1 MRNYG
6 VCEQTNKSRSNSF
19 GFGYQIAIVVQPL
32 DLTQNIPTSLSS
44 LARIYRAQG
53 KLAEAEP
60 LFKRALEIY
69 EKKLGAEHPSVA
81 ATIGE
86 LAVLAFDREQ
96 FVEAEILKRRGLA
109 IEEKKYGSEN
119 ATVAYSQRWLARIL
133 LAQDK
138 TAEAEKLM
146 TTALAVIRKQP
157 RNGDGSDALA
167 LTKLGNEHYEA
178 DRFFEAFDAY
188 HRAGNLYEKAHGP
201 DHEHVAAC
209 REYAARALKKLGRL
223 KCAAVYEAEAAAIR
237 ARAK

>member
-1 MRNYG
+1 MAYGLRNTASVNPTRATELRNYG

-133 LAQDK
+133 LAHRLSI
-138 TAEAEKLM
+138 A
-146 TTALAVIRKQP
+146 P
-157 RNGDGSDALA
+157 
-167 LTKLGNEHYEA
+167 
-178 DRFFEAFDAY
+178 AFQIG
-188 HRAGNLYEKAHGP
+188 RAS
-201 DHEHVAAC
+201 C
-209 REYAARALKKLGRL
+209 RER
-223 KCAAVYEAEAAAIR
+223 V
-237 ARAK
+237 